1 MPRLFVIDQ
10 GRGGCR
16 STVQLKRR
24 GSNSEVG
31 DTVEEEEVSSL
42 SVTVEFLVEM
52 LWLYLFPRYPV
63 TQQLGG
69 ITRNRKKYPTR
80 ICY

>member
-52 LWLYLFPRYPV
+52 L
-63 TQQLGG
+63 
-69 ITRNRKKYPTR
+69 
-80 ICY
+80 